1 MNCPGDA
8 VDDDV
13 YVDGHN
19 DDPATS
25 TGAIMNGITGVE
37 AANQEHEKG
46 HRKPAEYQAGAAAPA
61 ISPDSSWDGDS
72 EDDDARHTRGEE
84 TGLVA

>member
-1 MNCPGDA
+1 MDRPGDA

-19 DDPATS
+19 DDPPTS
-25 TGAIMNGITGVE
+25 TGGIMNGITGVE
-37 AANQEHEKG
+37 AANHEHEKSHG
-46 HRKPAEYQAGAAAPA
+46 KPAEYEAGAAAPA
-61 ISPDSSWDGDS
+61 ISPDGSWDGDG
-72 EDDDARHTRGEE
+72 EDDDAGHTRGQE